1 MPDFSYTRKYK
12 DLVSQSDLLRER
24 FQKMIEDLPQKED
37 LQLCF
42 KEYRET
48 QEAILGMAEQEI
60 SDMEWDKD
68 EEIDDLKDEVEE
80 LERKVSE
87 LEDKAEAFDINSLE
101 DEMKVE
107 LFQAAMK
114 KYTLVELEEKLGNRF
129 ELM

>member
-1 MPDFSYTRKYK
+1 MSDFSYTRKYK

-24 FQKMIEDLPQKED
+24 FQKLIEDLPRKED

-48 QEAILGMAEQEI
+48 QEAILDMAEQEI

-68 EEIDDLKDEVEE
+68 EEIDDLKDEVRE

-107 LFQAAMK
+107 LFQAAVK
-114 KYTLVELEEKLGNRF
+114 KYTLVQLEEKLGNRF